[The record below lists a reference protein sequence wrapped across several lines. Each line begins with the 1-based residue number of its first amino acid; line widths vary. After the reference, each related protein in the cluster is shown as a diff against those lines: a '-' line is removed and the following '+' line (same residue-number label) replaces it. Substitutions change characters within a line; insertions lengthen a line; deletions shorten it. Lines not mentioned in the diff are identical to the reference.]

1 MTFFDFFFEI
11 QFFSSLILG
20 VLLFISYCPKRK
32 YGVLLLIISGVAAT
46 AASTLLWDFVKSVPV
61 ISAVGYLGIILCNV
75 FYFAELSGICFACFK
90 CSFTDLCVYVIAGWT
105 TQHLSGMLSSI
116 AAKLLNISVNYY
128 DYNWKYFLITISSYL
143 IVYGAVWLLFRKAC
157 KNKTHITSKRMLIP
171 SVILFLVMVFLNI
184 YMPYDLQLN
193 AYIIM
198 RLYSVACCLIML
210 FLIFTAFMEGSLNY
224 EIAVIKE
231 LDRKKSAQY
240 EISRASIDVIN
251 TKCHDLKKLLSVLTD
266 NKANVSDREIAAISE
281 ELRRYDAIVKTGNK
295 AFDTILTE
303 KSLYADKNG
312 IKLTVLAETDSLK
325 FMSDLDVYSLFGNV
339 LDNAIEATINL
350 AEEKRLIGLNV
361 RAVNNLLY
369 IHAENCYEGNLEFK
383 NGSLITTKKN
393 TNEHGFGILSI
404 KRIVQKYG
412 GETTIY
418 GEDGIFN
425 IDLVIPL
432 NGKNQKI

>member
-1 MTFFDFFFEI
+1 
-11 QFFSSLILG
+11 
-20 VLLFISYCPKRK
+20 
-32 YGVLLLIISGVAAT
+32 
-46 AASTLLWDFVKSVPV
+46 
-61 ISAVGYLGIILCNV
+61 
-75 FYFAELSGICFACFK
+75 
-90 CSFTDLCVYVIAGWT
+90 
-105 TQHLSGMLSSI
+105 MLSSI

-128 DYNWKYFLITISSYL
+128 DYNWKYFLITIASYL
-143 IVYGAVWLLFRKAC
+143 IVYGAVWLLFRKVC
-157 KNKTHITSKRMLIP
+157 KNKIHITSKRMFIP
-171 SVILFLVMVFLNI
+171 SVILFFVMVFLNI
-184 YMPYDLQLN
+184 YMPYDLSLN

-198 RLYSVACCLIML
+198 RFYSVACCLIML

-224 EIAVIKE
+224 EIEIIKE

-251 TKCHDLKKLLSVLTD
+251 TKCHDLKKLLSILSD
-266 NKANVSDREIAAISE
+266 NKANVSDEEIAAISE

-325 FMSDLDVYSLFGNV
+325 FMSDLDVYSLFGNI

-383 NGSLITTKKN
+383 NGSLVTTKKN

-404 KRIVQKYG
+404 KRIAEKYG

-418 GEDGIFN
+418 SEDGIFN

-432 NGKNQKI
+432 NGKN